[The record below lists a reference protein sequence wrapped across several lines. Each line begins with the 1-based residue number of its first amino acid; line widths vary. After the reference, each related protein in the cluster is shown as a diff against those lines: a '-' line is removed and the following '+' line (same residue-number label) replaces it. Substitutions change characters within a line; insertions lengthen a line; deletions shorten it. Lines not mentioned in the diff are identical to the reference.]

1 MKEKID
7 DCHKNGTVYD
17 LPFKLT
23 VKPRTDFITKGVNVE
38 KHGRQSLLHCQ
49 PALKSTTTARSQFVQ
64 TRDWMRTIL
73 TQSGRMSS
81 KILRRERPSIF

>member
-23 VKPRTDFITKGVNVE
+23 VKPRTDFITKGVNV
-38 KHGRQSLLHCQ
+38 
-49 PALKSTTTARSQFVQ
+49 
-64 TRDWMRTIL
+64 
-73 TQSGRMSS
+73 
-81 KILRRERPSIF
+81 